1 MIKESLIVEVCE
13 DDKNKRLDQFLSEE
27 LNEYTRSFMQK
38 LIEDSMIEINGLS
51 KIKSSYKL
59 KGSEVITVNIPEN
72 EELNIEAED
81 IPLDIIYE
89 DSHLVVINKAAGMC
103 VHPAPGHLN
112 GTLVNALLFHIKGLS
127 GINGVARP
135 GIVHRLD
142 MDTSGLIIVAKS
154 DEAHQKLVEMFQNKS
169 IKKTYVALL
178 KGKLTK
184 KRGRIESLIGRHHVD
199 RKKMA
204 VVDRNGKSAITHY
217 EVMESNELNTLVK
230 VSIET
235 GRTHQIRV
243 HMDYIGHPLF
253 NDDRYGGDKIVKG
266 TFYSKYKKFIEN
278 CFEVM
283 PRHALHAKTLG
294 FIHPKTKG
302 NLFFE
307 NEIPSDFKALIEK
320 WRNYSKSVLID

>member
-1 MIKESLIVEVCE
+1 MIKESLIVESCE

-27 LNEYTRSFMQK
+27 LNEYTRSFIQK
-38 LIEDSMIEINGLS
+38 LIEDSMIEIKGIS

-59 KGSEVITVNIPEN
+59 KGSEVIIVNIPEN

-89 DSHLVVINKAAGMC
+89 DSHIVVINKAAGMC

-154 DEAHQKLVEMFQNKS
+154 DDAHQKLVEMFQNKS

-199 RKKMA
+199 RKKWQ
-204 VVDRNGKSAITHY
+204 
-217 EVMESNELNTLVK
+217 L
-230 VSIET
+230 
-235 GRTHQIRV
+235 
-243 HMDYIGHPLF
+243 
-253 NDDRYGGDKIVKG
+253 
-266 TFYSKYKKFIEN
+266 
-278 CFEVM
+278 
-283 PRHALHAKTLG
+283 
-294 FIHPKTKG
+294 
-302 NLFFE
+302 
-307 NEIPSDFKALIEK
+307 LIEMGK
-320 WRNYSKSVLID
+320 VQLLTMK

>member
-243 HMDYIGHPLF
+243 HMKYLGFPIDG
-253 NDDRYGGDKIVKG
+253 DEVYGRGG
-266 TFYSKYKKFIEN
+266 LGARQ
-278 CFEVM
+278 M
-283 PRHALHAKTLG
+283 LHAYQLE
-294 FIHPKTKG
+294 FNHPITGEKIELIGK
-302 NLFFE
+302 L
-307 NEIPSDFKALIEK
+307 PADFCETMEK
-320 WRNYSKSVLID
+320 MGISGEKLLKSGKI